1 MDAGVT
7 FAIGLGVTLLLTF
20 FTILSTGSVLA
31 VGVLWVLLSM
41 GMYLLYTYGVVTAD
55 ILTGSTTQPVTQ
67 PIGQATSSLT
77 NAMLGSEVFH
87 VADNQFTYNDA
98 QAVCAAYDS
107 QLATLEQII
116 EAYNHGAEWCG
127 YGWSAGGMALYPTQ
141 KGTWDALQQESD
153 QTKRAACGR
162 PGVNGGY
169 FDPNSKFGVNCY
181 GIKPQ
186 GNMKLPTPL
195 PGTDPNAFSE
205 AVTKFKAMVKSFNL
219 DPYSRSVWSGSPV
232 TAVTNTVSA
241 GQQFVNHVTENF
253 SMREHFPAMEALPG
267 QTTATTG
274 LPLGSPYGLRGD
286 RGDVGEMG
294 PTGPKGPSGEPGV
307 SNLAG
312 PTGPTGTQGIQ
323 GRDGAQGAAGEK
335 GNNGDKGDKGDNGD
349 KGRDG
354 AAAAAGATGSPGKD
368 GINGKDGAAGAK
380 GDKGDRGDF
389 FKPPRNGV
397 VQTYDDGAN
406 YGTIFKGDA
415 NKGGG
420 FIGMM
425 FDGNNKPWIWL
436 NGPNDSWNG
445 TFDENNADRW

>member
-41 GMYLLYTYGVVTAD
+41 GVYLLYTYGVITAD
-55 ILTGSTTQPVTQ
+55 ILTSQAAPVTQ
-67 PIGQATSSLT
+67 PVGQAASSLT
-77 NAMLGSEVFH
+77 NTMLGSEVFH

-116 EAYNHGAEWCG
+116 DAYNHGAEWCG

-153 QTKRAACGR
+153 QTKRTACGR

-186 GNMKLPTPL
+186 GNLKLPTPL
-195 PGTDPNAFSE
+195 PGTDPTAFGD
-205 AVTKFKAMVKSFNL
+205 AVAKFKAMIKSFNL

-232 TAVTNTVSA
+232 TPVTNTISA
-241 GQQFVNHVTENF
+241 GQQFINQVEHV
-253 SMREHFPAMEALPG
+253 SMRENFPDMEVMPG
-267 QTTATTG
+267 QTLATTG

-286 RGDVGEMG
+286 KGDSGEMG
-294 PTGPKGPSGEPGV
+294 PTGPQGPTGIRGADGT
-307 SNLAG
+307 SNIAG
-312 PTGPTGTQGIQ
+312 PTGPAGIQ
-323 GRDGAQGAAGEK
+323 GHDGAASTVPGPTGA
-335 GNNGDKGDKGDNGD
+335 KGDKGDRGEA
-349 KGRDG
+349 GRDG
-354 AAAAAGATGSPGKD
+354 AAAAAGATGPA
-368 GINGKDGAAGAK
+368 GKDGAPGANGAK
-380 GDKGDRGDF
+380 GDKGDKGDP
-389 FKPPRNGV
+389 FKPGRNGV
-397 VQTYDDGAN
+397 IQAYDDGSN

-415 NKGGG
+415 NKPGG

-425 FDGNNKPWIWL
+425 FDSNNKPWIWM
-436 NGPNDSWNG
+436 NGPNNSWNG
-445 TFDENNADRW
+445 TFDEKNAWRW